1 MAQGPQALSETELL
15 AVILRTGT
23 KEKSALELAAD
34 VLVKTGFTPNPGLPG
49 LLHMSVAELMKI
61 PGIGKVKAVQLKCI
75 GELSRRLASAK
86 ARMHLKLADAASI
99 ADYYMEKLRHEEQE
113 VTLMIALDSKNQL
126 LGEQMISRGTFDSTL
141 ISPREIL
148 REALRL
154 QAMQIVLV
162 HNHPSGDPNPSL
174 DDLAATRMLKEA
186 CETAGIIFQDH
197 IIIGD
202 HRYFS
207 FREKNYDR

>member
-1 MAQGPQALSETELL
+1 MANRISELPEEHRPYEKCMAQGPQALSETELL

-86 ARMHLKLADAASI
+86 ARMHLRRRTAS
-99 ADYYMEKLRHEEQE
+99 R
-113 VTLMIALDSKNQL
+113 
-126 LGEQMISRGTFDSTL
+126 
-141 ISPREIL
+141 P
-148 REALRL
+148 
-154 QAMQIVLV
+154 
-162 HNHPSGDPNPSL
+162 
-174 DDLAATRMLKEA
+174 
-186 CETAGIIFQDH
+186 
-197 IIIGD
+197 
-202 HRYFS
+202 
-207 FREKNYDR
+207 